1 MDKLKTLLLMLQLVS
16 EMSSAAGHPCDVD
29 PALVNVLRSHKNG
42 KNQIESV
49 TVHRSYFIS
58 LV

>member
-1 MDKLKTLLLMLQLVS
+1 MFNLKTLLLMLQLVS

-42 KNQIESV
+42 EDQIESV
-49 TVHRSYFIS
+49 TVHKSYFIA
-58 LV
+58 LY